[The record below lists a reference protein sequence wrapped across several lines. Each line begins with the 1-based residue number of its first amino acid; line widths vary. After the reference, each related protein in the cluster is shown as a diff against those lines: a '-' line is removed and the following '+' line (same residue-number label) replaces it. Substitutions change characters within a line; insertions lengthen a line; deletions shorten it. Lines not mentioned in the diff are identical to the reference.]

1 MSVNDPQ
8 REPENEA
15 VDGPWLVACLCAA
28 WCRTCDAYYLSF
40 EQLAREFG
48 PRMRFVKVDIEDDE
62 DSLGDLDVVDF
73 PTLLIAEGETIY
85 FLGPVLPHLE
95 TARQLIARALRRE
108 LAEVRTG
115 GGGGVGGEGGV
126 FGPCGG
132 ALSDAT
138 RPRRFVDSAL
148 R

>member
-1 MSVNDPQ
+1 MSDS
-8 REPENEA
+8 EA
-15 VDGPWLVACLCAA
+15 PATGWLVACLCAA
-28 WCRTCDAYYLSF
+28 WCRTCDAYYPTF

-108 LAEVRTG
+108 LAEVRTA
-115 GGGGVGGEGGV
+115 GVVGLAGRV
-126 FGPCGG
+126 R
-132 ALSDAT
+132 ALST
-138 RPRRFVDSAL
+138 SEGH
-148 R
+148 